1 MSQRAA
7 IARALAPRP
16 KVLLLDEPL
25 GALDALT
32 RLYMQEELERIWK
45 VKPGLTVVMVTHDVD
60 EAIYLSDRIVL
71 LSPRPGR
78 IKWIRE
84 VSAARPR
91 SREDAEFNGIK
102 RVLLEEFQLLHEKT
116 VEYVI

>member
-1 MSQRAA
+1 M
-7 IARALAPRP
+7 
-16 KVLLLDEPL
+16 
-25 GALDALT
+25 DALT

-45 VKPGLTVVMVTHDVD
+45 EKPGLTVVMVTHDVD

-78 IKWIRE
+78 IKRIIE

-91 SREDAEFNGIK
+91 SREDAEFNAIK
-102 RVLLEEFQLLHEKT
+102 RVLLEEFQLLHEKS